1 MKDYRVQKSI
11 NWLTKKRQA
20 LMKQL
25 AECKPFVDGSVV
37 KVRRR
42 CGNKNCKCAKGEKHE
57 SLYLQY
63 KVKGVT
69 TGIYI
74 PAELEEEVREWSR
87 EHKRIKS
94 VMQEV
99 SKVQKSIIKKY
110 VTEKKLKK
118 GRT

>member
-1 MKDYRVQKSI
+1 MNSYRVQKNI

-20 LMKQL
+20 LLKQL
-25 AECKPFVDGSVV
+25 AEYKPFVDGSVV

-42 CGNKNCKCAKGEKHE
+42 CGNKNCKCTKGQKHE

-74 PAELEEEVREWSR
+74 PVELEEEVRAWSG
-87 EHKRIKS
+87 EHKRIKALTR
-94 VMQEV
+94 EICD
-99 SKVQKSIIKKY
+99 VQKSIIKKY

>member
-1 MKDYRVQKSI
+1 MTDYRVKKNI
-11 NWLTKKRQA
+11 NWLTRKRDA
-20 LMKQL
+20 LLKEM
-25 AECKPFVDGSVV
+25 AACKPFVDGSVV
-37 KVRRR
+37 KVRRK
-42 CGNKNCKCAKGEKHE
+42 CGNENCRCARGEKHE

-87 EHKRIKS
+87 EHKRIKAA
-94 VMQEV
+94 MREV
-99 SKVQKSIIKKY
+99 SKLQKSIIRQH

-118 GRT
+118 GRS

>member
-1 MKDYRVQKSI
+1 MNEYRVQKNI

-20 LMKQL
+20 LLKQL

-42 CGNKNCKCAKGEKHE
+42 CGNKNCKCAKGQKHE

-74 PAELEEEVREWSR
+74 PVELEEEVRAWSG
-87 EHKRIKS
+87 EHKRIKALTR
-94 VMQEV
+94 EICD
-99 SKVQKSIIKKY
+99 VQKSIIKKY